1 MKNLSLIL
9 NILLLL
15 GVGYLFMDKFSSKEA
30 PKEQEVAVEE
40 TAETP
45 KIVYVNADTLLNR
58 YEKFQVKKKEIEA
71 REKREDNA
79 LKGRGRSLEKDVRAL
94 QQEMMSLEQEW
105 QGGNMA
111 RVDYET
117 RGQKLMEKQQKLA
130 AKEQSIMQDQQR
142 IAGDIMKEG
151 QRVND
156 ELQAEI
162 KDKLG
167 ALKAEMGYEY
177 ILSYG
182 MGSGVLVADE
192 RYDITEKVLSILN
205 AKAAEEAAGE

>member
-30 PKEQEVAVEE
+30 PKEEVAVEE
-40 TAETP
+40 TADVP

-58 YEKFQVKKKEIEA
+58 YERFQVKKKEIEA

-142 IAGDIMKEG
+142 IAGEIIKEG
-151 QRVND
+151 QRIND

-167 ALKAEMGYEY
+167 SLKSEMGYEY

-205 AKAAEEAAGE
+205 TKAAEEAAGE

>member
-15 GVGYLFMDKFSSKEA
+15 AVGYLFMDKFSSKEEL
-30 PKEQEVAVEE
+30 KEEVAVEE
-40 TAETP
+40 TAEVP

-58 YEKFQVKKKEIEA
+58 YEKFQARKNEIEA
-71 REKREDNA
+71 KEIREDNA
-79 LKGRGRSLEKDVRAL
+79 LKSRGRSLEKDVRAL
-94 QQEMMSLEQEW
+94 QQEMMALEQKW
-105 QGGNMA
+105 QGGNMP
-111 RVDYET
+111 RIDYET
-117 RGQKLMEKQQKLA
+117 QGQKLMEKQQKLA

-142 IAGDIMKEG
+142 IAGDIIKEG
-151 QRVND
+151 QRIND

-167 ALKAEMGYEY
+167 NLKSEMGYEY

-192 RYDITEKVLSILN
+192 RYDITERVLSILN